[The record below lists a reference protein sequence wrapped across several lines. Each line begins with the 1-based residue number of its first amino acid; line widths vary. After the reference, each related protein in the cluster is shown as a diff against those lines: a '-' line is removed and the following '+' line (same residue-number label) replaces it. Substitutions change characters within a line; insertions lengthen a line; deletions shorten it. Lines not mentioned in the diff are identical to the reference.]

1 MSTLTEL
8 NNYSNNTVTF
18 TDNRPY
24 GAKLTWL
31 TSRNLSFTIETQSFT
46 AQRSNEIDEIIN
58 PTQALVEYEID
69 VSTVPGT
76 TVSWST
82 IPAGCSVV
90 SSNGVFI
97 MQGIDSVSD
106 WQTVRAPTI
115 TIPNTFQGSFFY
127 TSTIRYNTLQ
137 GIQESSWQVGTFA
150 PVSAVSSTA
159 SLTVTAK
166 RTRTTPVV
174 LADYFSVT
182 ADLTPAGFSETST
195 FSFTKSTNN
204 QAITGTPT
212 IVYDGTPGTWNI
224 TVTPSDSSVVNSMTA
239 LGFGST
245 WNASTKVL
253 TLTGNESQVE
263 TLLANILISTTSVKA
278 DFYLQYQGTVSTS
291 AVTYSVRQ
299 QMDCLNIDY
308 LIEPRGTASYTSN
321 VASNI
326 GLDGP
331 QILDPDYTG
340 NGLYTLKLTP
350 AITSQVQN
358 ISSTGISGWGLEQEY
373 TYTASSTGGLGRGA
387 YGSTNNVFV
396 LGNEGNDAIQTDA
409 GSLHWFIKTGT
420 EYSLVRSISGVGANQ
435 HLGSR
440 IVMADDDT
448 VISSGWGFLGSSTV
462 NDPVG
467 RVYVYKRYD
476 QVTNTFTQS
485 GTTWALKQ
493 TISQV
498 GTVADSWFGL
508 EISCSRDGDTLA
520 IAEPTDTDTGENR
533 AGSVYIYTRTGSG
546 DYSRVRTFTDPDND
560 LNSSFGWGQTKLS
573 ADGTKLVISDG
584 IGDTDTYYYT
594 GSSNVWYFDEKIS
607 NSKRNTY
614 FTQDGT
620 RYIYGDGT
628 NLYVMTRG
636 VGSAPQSYTQ
646 TTSFTPSS
654 TFNLNDYKVSD
665 DGTTVVVKLVNST
678 SDFEFIRIDF
688 DESTNTFTEDRTIDL
703 ASYMNT
709 IYGWSINLDGSEII
723 GNGINS
729 NGAKGFVTYT
739 DGPKPQTFDGTAK
752 TYTIVGT
759 KAEINS
765 DIDTITLTSSSI
777 TNIQLTYDVTTPESN
792 TEDNTVIITNVG

>member
-1 MSTLTEL
+1 MSSLTEL

-31 TSRNLSFTIETQSFT
+31 TSRNLNFTIETQSFT
-46 AQRSNEIDEIIN
+46 AQRSNEIDEIIK

-69 VSTVPGT
+69 VSGVPGA

-127 TSTIRYNTLQ
+127 TSTIRYNTPE
-137 GIQESSWQVGTFA
+137 GIQESSWQVGTFV
-150 PVSAVSSTA
+150 PVLAVSSTA
-159 SLTVTAK
+159 SLTVTPNV
-166 RTRTTPVV
+166 TRGTTTA

-182 ADLTPAGFSETST
+182 ANLTPAGFSDTST
-195 FSFTKSTNN
+195 FSFTKSTND

-224 TVTPSDSSVVNSMTA
+224 TVTPSDLSVVDSMTA
-239 LGFGST
+239 LGFGSV
-245 WNASTKVL
+245 WNESTKVL
-253 TLTGNESQVE
+253 SLTGNESQVE

-291 AVTYSVRQ
+291 AITYSVRQ
-299 QMDCLNIDY
+299 QMNCLNLDY
-308 LIEPRGTASYTSN
+308 LTEPRGTASYTST

-326 GLDGP
+326 GLDAP

-340 NGLYTLKLTP
+340 NGEYTLTLTP

-358 ISSTGISGWGLEQEY
+358 ISSTGVIRWGVEQEY
-373 TYTASSTGGLGRGA
+373 TYTASSTGELIRGA
-387 YGSTNNVFV
+387 YGSTNNVLV
-396 LGNEGNDAIQTDA
+396 LGNPGDDTVQTDNGA
-409 GSLHWFIKTGT
+409 LHWFIKTGT
-420 EYSLVRSISGVGANQ
+420 EYSLVRSIFGVGANQ
-435 HLGSR
+435 VLGSR
-440 IVMADDDT
+440 IIMADDDT
-448 VISSGWGFLGSSTV
+448 VITSGFGYLGSSTV
-462 NDPVG
+462 NDPIG

-476 QVTNTFTQS
+476 QATNTFTQS

-498 GTVADSWFGL
+498 GNIADSWFGL

-520 IAEPTDTDTGENR
+520 IAEPTDIDTGENR
-533 AGSVYIYTRTGSG
+533 AGSVYIYTRTGLG
-546 DYSRVRTFTDPDND
+546 DYSRVKTFTDPDND
-560 LNSSFGWGQTKLS
+560 LNSSYGWGQTRLS

-594 GSSNVWYFDEKIS
+594 GSGSVWYFDEKIS
-607 NSKRNTY
+607 NSKRNSY
-614 FTQDGT
+614 FTVDGT

-636 VGSAPQSYTQ
+636 TGSAPQTYTQ

-665 DGTTVVVKLVNST
+665 DGTTVVLKLVNSQT
-678 SDFEFIRIDF
+678 DFEFIKIDF

-703 ASYMNT
+703 SPYMDI
-709 IYGWSINLDGSEII
+709 IYGWQINLDGTEIVATGI
-723 GNGINS
+723 DGNGD
-729 NGAKGFVTYT
+729 KGFVTYT
-739 DGPKPQTFDGTAK
+739 YGPKPQAFDDTAK

-759 KAEINS
+759 KAEVNS

-777 TNIQLTYDVTTPESN
+777 SNIQLTYDVTTPESN
-792 TEDNTVIITNVG
+792 TEDKTVIITNVG